1 MNENLKVCLET
12 LYDKFINFY
21 TKNIVEIFQ
30 REFSEENVYYI
41 PKEPTFEDFTIRVLN
56 AIRVFDVDGESII
69 LCNDDTGYNQGYDC
83 LCNIEDIEDETCYS
97 FEEAFNHIEFSNV
110 FKCFNLIEYI
120 QTIIIHF
127 PEVTIT
133 NEKGESTKIKHLF
146 AKVKFYLDGRIT
158 SEGFRLNRSH
168 YTYNHFINNYMHSHV
183 HNIDKSYGYFQE
195 CCKGSGPINTSIEAL
210 KYTYSEAQWMQFC
223 WDLAKYVTI
232 ESLEGVPY
240 HRLID
245 ADKSPYKGYKFNTLI
260 MDTSN
265 TLRNLFYN
273 DGGLLKVDYF
283 WENFVEYLI
292 ENKVLNFTWCNSQWI
307 ISDNY
312 INCIKAVTEAF
323 LNFYKQNISNLFNNP
338 ETNYKV
344 NDLINFSI
352 LQKVIIDPTG
362 IYEYKTIR
370 NPDVDIYRGNYILN
384 FKGVDYYLEI
394 DEPTNDDRCNVILN
408 IKIYSK
414 IIHSI
419 LTILNLN
426 YNERNIIETTESE
439 IQFENL

>member
-30 REFSEENVYYI
+30 REFSEENVDYI
-41 PKEPTFEDFTIRVLN
+41 PKAPTFEDFTIRVLN

-69 LCNDDTGYNQGYDC
+69 LCNEDTGYNQGYDC
-83 LCNIEDIEDETCYS
+83 LCNIEDIEEETCYS
-97 FEEAFNHIEFSNV
+97 FEEAFNHIEFSDV
-110 FKCFNLIEYI
+110 FKCFNLLEYL
-120 QTIIIHF
+120 QTIIVHF
-127 PEVTIT
+127 PEVTVT

-146 AKVKFYLDGRIT
+146 ARVKFYLNGRIT
-158 SEGFRLNRSH
+158 SEGFKLNRSH
-168 YTYNHFINNYMHSHV
+168 YSYNHFINNYMHSHV
-183 HNIDKSYGYFQE
+183 HSIGKSFGYYFQE
-195 CCKGSGPINTSIEAL
+195 CCKGSGPINTSIESL
-210 KYTYSEAQWMQFC
+210 KYNYSEAQWMQFC

-240 HRLID
+240 HRLIE
-245 ADKSPYKGYKFNTLI
+245 ADKSPYKGSKFNTLI
-260 MDTSN
+260 IDTSN
-265 TLRNLFYN
+265 ALRKLFYGDN
-273 DGGLLKVDYF
+273 GLLSVDHF

-292 ENKVLNFTWCNSQWI
+292 ENRVLNFTWCNSQWV

-312 INCIKAVTEAF
+312 INCIKTVTEAF
-323 LNFYKQNISNLFNNP
+323 LNFYKQNLADLLNNP

-344 NDLINFSI
+344 DDLINSNI

-370 NPDVDIYRGNYILN
+370 NPDVEDFRGSYMLS
-384 FKGVDYYLEI
+384 FKGVDYHLEI

-408 IKIYSK
+408 IRIYSK

-439 IQFENL
+439 I

>member
-1 MNENLKVCLET
+1 MNENLQVCLET

-30 REFSEENVYYI
+30 REFSEENVDYR
-41 PKEPTFEDFTIRVLN
+41 PKVPTFDDFTIRILN
-56 AIRVFDVDGESII
+56 AIRVFDIDGESII
-69 LCNDDTGYNQGYDC
+69 LCNEDTGYNQGYDC
-83 LCNIEDIEDETCYS
+83 LCNIEDIEDETNYS

-110 FKCFNLIEYI
+110 FKCFNLIEYM
-120 QTIIIHF
+120 QVIIVHF

-168 YTYNHFINNYMHSHV
+168 YSYNHFINNYMHSHV
-183 HNIDKSYGYFQE
+183 YSIDKLHGYFQE
-195 CCKGSGPINTSIEAL
+195 CCKGTGPINTSIEAL
-210 KYTYSEAQWMQFC
+210 RYHYSEAQWMQFC

-232 ESLEGVPY
+232 ESLEGIPY
-240 HRLID
+240 HKLVD
-245 ADKSPYKGYKFNTLI
+245 ADKSPYKGEKFNTSI
-260 MDTSN
+260 KDTS
-265 TLRNLFYN
+265 TALRSVFYC
-273 DGGLLKVDYF
+273 DCGLLGVDRF
-283 WENFVEYLI
+283 WEHFVEYLI
-292 ENKVLNFTWCNSQWI
+292 ENKVLNFTWCNSQWV
-307 ISDNY
+307 ISDSY
-312 INCIKAVTEAF
+312 INCIKTVTEAF
-323 LNFYKQNISNLFNNP
+323 LNFYKQNLADLLNNP

-344 NDLINFSI
+344 DDLINSMI

-370 NPDVDIYRGNYILN
+370 NSDVDIYKGNYILS
-384 FKGVDYYLEI
+384 FKGTDYYLEI

-439 IQFENL
+439 I

>member
-30 REFSEENVYYI
+30 REFSKENVDYK
-41 PKEPTFEDFTIRVLN
+41 PKVPTFEDFTIRILN

-69 LCNDDTGYNQGYDC
+69 LCNEDTGYYQGYDC
-83 LCNIEDIEDETCYS
+83 LCNIEDIEDETSYS
-97 FEEAFNHIEFSNV
+97 FEEAFNHIEFSDV

-120 QTIIIHF
+120 QTIIVHF

-146 AKVKFYLDGRIT
+146 AKVRFYLDGKIT
-158 SEGFRLNRSH
+158 PEGFRLNRSH
-168 YTYNHFINNYMHSHV
+168 YSYNHFINNYMHSHV
-183 HNIDKSYGYFQE
+183 HSIDKYYGYFQE
-195 CCKGSGPINTSIEAL
+195 CCKGSGPINTSIKAL
-210 KYTYSEAQWMQFC
+210 IYTYSEAQWMQFC

-240 HRLID
+240 HKLID
-245 ADKSPYKGYKFNTLI
+245 VDKSPNKGYKFNTLI
-260 MDTSN
+260 IDISN
-265 TLRNLFYN
+265 TLRHLFYN
-273 DGGLLKVDYF
+273 DNGLLHVDYF

-292 ENKVLNFTWCNSQWI
+292 ENKVLNFTWCNSQWV

-323 LNFYKQNISNLFNNP
+323 LNFYKQNISNLLNNP

-344 NDLINFSI
+344 NDLINSNI

-370 NPDVDIYRGNYILN
+370 HPNVEVFRGNHVLS
-384 FKGVDYYLEI
+384 FKGVDYHLEI
-394 DEPTNDDRCNVILN
+394 DEPTNDDRYNIILN

-439 IQFENL
+439 I

>member
-30 REFSEENVYYI
+30 REFSEENVDYI
-41 PKEPTFEDFTIRVLN
+41 PKTPTFEDFTIRILN
-56 AIRVFDVDGESII
+56 TIRVFDVDGESII
-69 LCNDDTGYNQGYDC
+69 LCNEDTGYNQGYNC
-83 LCNIEDIEDETCYS
+83 LCNIEDVENETSYS

-110 FKCFNLIEYI
+110 FECFNLIEYL
-120 QTIIIHF
+120 QTIIVHF

-146 AKVKFYLDGRIT
+146 ARVKFYLDGKIT
-158 SEGFRLNRSH
+158 SEGFKLNRSH
-168 YTYNHFINNYMHSHV
+168 YSYNHFINNYMHSHV
-183 HNIDKSYGYFQE
+183 HNIDKPYGYFQE
-195 CCKGSGPINTSIEAL
+195 CCRGTGPINTSIAAL
-210 KYTYSEAQWMQFC
+210 KYDYSEAQWMQFC

-240 HRLID
+240 HKLID
-245 ADKSPYKGYKFNTLI
+245 ADKSPYKGDTFNTLI
-260 MDTSN
+260 IDTSN
-265 TLRNLFYN
+265 TLRNLFYS
-273 DGGLLKVDYF
+273 DDGLLHVDYF

-292 ENKVLNFTWCNSQWI
+292 ENKVLNFTWCNSQWV

-323 LNFYKQNISNLFNNP
+323 LNFYKQNISNLLNNP

-344 NDLINFSI
+344 NDLIDFNI

-362 IYEYKTIR
+362 IYKYKTIL

-439 IQFENL
+439 I

>member
-1 MNENLKVCLET
+1 MNENLEVCLET

-30 REFSEENVYYI
+30 REFSEENVDYI
-41 PKEPTFEDFTIRVLN
+41 PKAPTFEDFTIRILN
-56 AIRVFDVDGESII
+56 AIRVFDVDSESII
-69 LCNDDTGYNQGYDC
+69 LCNEDTGYNQGYDC
-83 LCNIEDIEDETCYS
+83 LCNIEDIEEETCYS
-97 FEEAFNHIEFSNV
+97 YEEAFNHIEFSDV
-110 FKCFNLIEYI
+110 FKCFNLIEYL
-120 QTIIIHF
+120 QTIIVHF

-133 NEKGESTKIKHLF
+133 NEKGEFTKIKHLF
-146 AKVKFYLDGRIT
+146 ARVKFYLDGRIT
-158 SEGFRLNRSH
+158 SEGFQLNRSH
-168 YTYNHFINNYMHSHV
+168 YSYNHFINNYMHSHV
-183 HNIDKSYGYFQE
+183 HTIDKSYGYFQE
-195 CCKGSGPINTSIEAL
+195 CCRGTGPINTSIETL
-210 KYTYSEAQWMQFC
+210 KYDYSEAQWMQFC

-232 ESLEGVPY
+232 ESLDGVPY
-240 HRLID
+240 HKLVD
-245 ADKSPYKGYKFNTLI
+245 ADKSPYKGNKLDTYIK
-260 MDTSN
+260 DTSVA
-265 TLRNLFYN
+265 LRNMFYH
-273 DGGLLKVDYF
+273 DSCLLKVDRF
-283 WENFVEYLI
+283 WEHFVEYLI
-292 ENKVLNFTWCNSQWI
+292 ENKVLNFTWCNSQWV
-307 ISDNY
+307 ISDSY
-312 INCIKAVTEAF
+312 INCIKIVTEAF
-323 LNFYKQNISNLFNNP
+323 LNFYKQNLADLFNNP

-344 NDLINFSI
+344 YELIDSEI

-394 DEPTNDDRCNVILN
+394 DEPTKDDKCNVILS

-439 IQFENL
+439 I

>member
-30 REFSEENVYYI
+30 REFSEENVDYI
-41 PKEPTFEDFTIRVLN
+41 PKAPTFEDFTIRILN
-56 AIRVFDVDGESII
+56 AIRVFDVDDESII
-69 LCNDDTGYNQGYDC
+69 LCNEDTGYNQGYAC
-83 LCNIEDIEDETCYS
+83 LCNIEDIEEETCYS
-97 FEEAFNHIEFSNV
+97 FEEAFNHIEFSDV
-110 FKCFNLIEYI
+110 FKCFYLTEYP
-120 QTIIIHF
+120 QTIIVHF

-146 AKVKFYLDGRIT
+146 ARVKFYLDGRII

-168 YTYNHFINNYMHSHV
+168 YSYNHFINNYMHSHV
-183 HNIDKSYGYFQE
+183 RTIDKSYGNFQE
-195 CCKGSGPINTSIEAL
+195 CCRGTGPINTSIAAL
-210 KYTYSEAQWMQFC
+210 NYDYSEAQWMQFC

-232 ESLEGVPY
+232 ESLDGVPY
-240 HRLID
+240 HKLVD
-245 ADKSPYKGYKFNTLI
+245 ADKSPYKGDKFNTAI
-260 MDTSN
+260 KDTSVA
-265 TLRNLFYN
+265 LRNIFYGSN
-273 DGGLLKVDYF
+273 GLLEVDHF

-292 ENKVLNFTWCNSQWI
+292 ENRVLNFTWCNSQWV
-307 ISDNY
+307 ISDSY
-312 INCIKAVTEAF
+312 INCIKIVTEAF
-323 LNFYKQNISNLFNNP
+323 LNFYKQNLADLFNNP

-344 NDLINFSI
+344 DDLINYNI

-362 IYEYKTIR
+362 IYEYKTIQ
-370 NPDVDIYRGNYILN
+370 NIDVDIYRGNYILS
-384 FKGVDYYLEI
+384 FKGVDYHLEI
-394 DEPTNDDRCNVILN
+394 DEPTNDGRYNIILN

-439 IQFENL
+439 I